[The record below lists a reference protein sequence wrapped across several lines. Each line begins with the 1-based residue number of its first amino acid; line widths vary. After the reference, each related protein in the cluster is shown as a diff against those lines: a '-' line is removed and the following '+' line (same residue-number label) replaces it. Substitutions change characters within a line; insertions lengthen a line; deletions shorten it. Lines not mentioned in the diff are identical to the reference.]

1 MEEFI
6 STYLSSILHNII
18 LSYFLEFINLS
29 LVSILLW
36 KYIFGVAI
44 IAAIACTATEMF
56 QAVQSFYM
64 ESYTPIEHIDIDI
77 VTLSI
82 DISKQLLN
90 WKGLNRQGLMKT
102 LHI

>member
-6 STYLSSILHNII
+6 NLPFEYFNSFLSAKNII
-18 LSYFLEFINLS
+18 LAYFLEFINLS

-64 ESYTPIEHIDIDI
+64 ES
-77 VTLSI
+77 
-82 DISKQLLN
+82 
-90 WKGLNRQGLMKT
+90 
-102 LHI
+102 